1 MEVLSGVTKKSCGE
15 EVSPESESFAEGKQ
29 MKIWRILL
37 KRGFSCSLLFLFAL
51 FYGAD
56 TPYAQDWLGKA
67 KEEKKLVLY
76 HVTNVPDTTQI
87 IAGFRQKY
95 PFMEV
100 DSYRATGEKLFQ
112 KITTEVMAGRHP
124 ADAYIIS
131 GLQTW
136 LLKERGLLG
145 PYRSPEREQVAPALK
160 DEVGYWTGLY
170 WNLEVIGYNTK
181 MVSPR
186 EVPKKWEDLL
196 APRWKGQIGLEEED
210 VNWYV
215 MILQLMGEEKGREY
229 ARRLARQE
237 PQLRAGHTL
246 LAQLL
251 VAGEFSLGPT
261 TRIHQGE
268 DYKVK
273 GAPVDWTAIE
283 PLAPNPPIC
292 VSLPK
297 DPPRPNAARLFIDF
311 MLSREGQKIVY
322 ALRRNPSRTDV
333 EQPVPRAA
341 KIKLLKLDY
350 EAVAREYGRY
360 AKEFREIFGHRR

>member
-1 MEVLSGVTKKSCGE
+1 MKVRHMLSKK
-15 EVSPESESFAEGKQ
+15 
-29 MKIWRILL
+29 IL
-37 KRGFSCSLLFLFAL
+37 SCSLLFLFAL

-56 TPYAQDWLGKA
+56 ALYAQDWLEKA
-67 KEEKKLVLY
+67 KEERKLVLY
-76 HVTNVPDTTQI
+76 HVTNVPDTAPI

-100 DSYRATGEKLFQ
+100 ENYRATGEKMFQ
-112 KITTEVMAGRHP
+112 RITTEVMAGRHP

-145 PYRSPEREQVAPALK
+145 AYKSPEREKVDTALK
-160 DEVGYWTGLY
+160 DEAGFWTGLY
-170 WNLEVIGYNTK
+170 WNLEVLGYNTK
-181 MVSPR
+181 TVSPKD
-186 EVPKKWEDLL
+186 VPKKWEDLL
-196 APRWKGQIGLEEED
+196 LPIWKGQIGLEEED
-210 VNWYV
+210 VNWYT

-229 ARRLARQE
+229 ARKLARQQ

-251 VAGEFSLGPT
+251 VAGEFSIAPT
-261 TRIHQGE
+261 TRIHGAE
-268 DYKVK
+268 DYKTK
-273 GAPVDWTAIE
+273 GAPIDWTAIE

-297 DPPRPNAARLFIDF
+297 NPPRPNAAKLFIDF
-311 MLSREGQKIVY
+311 MLSREGQKIIY
-322 ALRRNPSRTDV
+322 GLRRNPSRTDV

-350 EAVAREYGRY
+350 EKVAKEYGRY
-360 AKEFREIFGHRR
+360 AKEFREIFSHRQ